1 MKIELRGQLQVVK
14 EKKRETSKMIPI
26 FLVWATVD
34 NEGIHTFQIKV
45 KVLEGI
51 FQEFNLYINISN
63 SRPFVTDNHSD

>member
-1 MKIELRGQLQVVK
+1 
-14 EKKRETSKMIPI
+14 MIPI

-34 NEGIHTFQIKV
+34 SEGIHTFQIKV

-51 FQEFNLYINISN
+51 FQEFNLYINLSN